1 MMLTENEINYFKS
14 LYEKS
19 KITLLEVDEEGVG
32 FNENELNNFLTKDD
46 PQKNLEKMMNLN
58 KITKTIHERIKFNYG
73 IFISNENNEI
83 NVKLKFFE

>member
-1 MMLTENEINYFKS
+1 MMLTENETNYFKS
-14 LYEKS
+14 LYEES

-46 PQKNLEKMMNLN
+46 TQKNLEKMMNLN
-58 KITKTIHERIKFNYG
+58 RITKTIHGRLKFNYT
-73 IFISNENNEI
+73 IFMSNENNEI